1 MKTETAA
8 INTMGPVSAPFI
20 NALKRGGKTTFTL
33 DDAVTAY
40 GKERSKTILF
50 LSDLVK
56 RNVIT
61 RIKSGVY
68 LILDVG
74 FENAQLNNWPII
86 ASHLAGDKPYYLSYY
101 AAMRFH
107 GMTTHALFDITLTMP
122 GRHRAK
128 KVDLIT
134 YHFIYSKPA
143 YFWGFRSLWVTK
155 QNKVNV
161 SDLERTLLDGLDR
174 PDLCGGIKEV
184 VRGIWVKQNEID
196 WKKLAK
202 YARKFHTAAVV
213 KRLGFILEMLE
224 LGADIIPQ
232 LIKIAASA
240 KGYILLDPDGSKE
253 GKFMDRWHIRIN
265 MNIEEL
271 KAGVWA

>member
-1 MKTETAA
+1 MKTKTVVA
-8 INTMGPVSAPFI
+8 NTLGPVSAPFI
-20 NALKRGGKTTFTL
+20 NSLKRSGKTTFTL
-33 DDAVTAY
+33 DDAVATY
-40 GKERSKTILF
+40 GKEKSKTVLF

-68 LILDVG
+68 LILDASLA
-74 FENAQLNNWPII
+74 NTQLSNWSII
-86 ASHLAGDKPYYLSYY
+86 ASYLAGDKPYYLSYY

-107 GMTTHALFDITLTMP
+107 GMTTHPLFDIYLTMSV
-122 GRHRAK
+122 RHRIK

-134 YHFIYSKPA
+134 YYFIYSKPQ
-143 YFWGFRSLWVTK
+143 YFWGFQSEWVTK

-161 SDLERTLLDGLDR
+161 SDIERTLLDGLDR

-202 YARKFHTAAVV
+202 YARKFHTVAAV

-224 LGADIIPQ
+224 LGANIIPQ
-232 LIKIAASA
+232 LIKNVVPE
-240 KGYILLDPDGSKE
+240 KGYILLDPNGEKE
-253 GKFMDRWHIRIN
+253 GKLQDRWAIRIN
-265 MNIEEL
+265 INTEEL

>member
-1 MKTETAA
+1 MKTKAKA
-8 INTMGPVSAPFI
+8 VNTLGPVSAPFI
-20 NALKRGGKTTFTL
+20 NALKRSGKTIFTL
-33 DDAVTAY
+33 EDAVSTY
-40 GKERSKTILF
+40 GKERSKTVLF

-56 RNVIT
+56 RKVIT

-74 FENAQLNNWPII
+74 LENAQLSNWPII

-107 GMTTHALFDITLTMP
+107 GMTTHPLFDITLTMP

-134 YHFIYSKPA
+134 YHFIYSKPQ

-161 SDLERTLLDGLDR
+161 SDLERTILDGLDR

-202 YARKFHTAAVV
+202 YARKFHTVAAV
-213 KRLGFILEMLE
+213 KRLGFILEMQD
-224 LGADIIPQ
+224 LGTNIIPQ
-232 LIKIAASA
+232 LIKIVAHT
-240 KGYILLDPDGSKE
+240 KGYVLLDPNGDKE
-253 GKFMDRWHIRIN
+253 GKFLDRWYMRIN
-265 MNIEEL
+265 INTEEL